1 MKRLLLL
8 LLITTIAYAIVEES
22 KEYDEVS
29 LEINLKPFRDIINKE
44 KDTAINAATKATKP
58 VQQAVTK
65 VTKPVQQEVT
75 KVTKPIQKEVTKI
88 TKPVQQE
95 VTKITKP
102 LSSNV
107 IKKVVKPSI
116 NTVKK
121 IEVPIKKMI
130 DPAIKHIQKFL
141 NDNPK
146 IKKISDP
153 LIKEIHK
160 VIKDPKKTIQEILK
174 DPKNAQKVV
183 GKALKTIMDK
193 VKASHPFEKIK
204 AELKDL
210 ENFMKKK
217 ISVQELKK
225 LFVDKPVQFFN
236 QLSQKARNGIYWLK
250 KKGYWEPIKFVA
262 ETAGQYGATALCS
275 LYLSPAICK
284 PAMDLIFAFGFN
296 RYLDS
301 L

>member
-1 MKRLLLL
+1 
-8 LLITTIAYAIVEES
+8 
-22 KEYDEVS
+22 
-29 LEINLKPFRDIINKE
+29 
-44 KDTAINAATKATKP
+44 
-58 VQQAVTK
+58 
-65 VTKPVQQEVT
+65 
-75 KVTKPIQKEVTKI
+75 
-88 TKPVQQE
+88 
-95 VTKITKP
+95 
-102 LSSNV
+102 
-107 IKKVVKPSI
+107 
-116 NTVKK
+116 
-121 IEVPIKKMI
+121 
-130 DPAIKHIQKFL
+130 
-141 NDNPK
+141 
-146 IKKISDP
+146 
-153 LIKEIHK
+153 
-160 VIKDPKKTIQEILK
+160 
-174 DPKNAQKVV
+174 
-183 GKALKTIMDK
+183 MDK

-284 PAMDLIFAFGFN
+284 PAMDLVFTFVVD

>member
-8 LLITTIAYAIVEES
+8 LLISTIAYAIVEES
-22 KEYDEVS
+22 KEYDDVS

-65 VTKPVQQEVT
+65 ATKPVQQEVT
-75 KVTKPIQKEVTKI
+75 KITKPVQKEVTKI

-160 VIKDPKKTIQEILK
+160 VIKDPKKTIQQILK

-284 PAMDLIFAFGFN
+284 PAMDLVFTFVVD

>member
-8 LLITTIAYAIVEES
+8 LLISTIAYGIVEES
-22 KEYDEVS
+22 KEYDDVS

-65 VTKPVQQEVT
+65 VTKPVQQ
-75 KVTKPIQKEVTKI
+75 EVTKI

-160 VIKDPKKTIQEILK
+160 VIKDPKKTIQQILK

-250 KKGYWEPIKFVA
+250 KKGYWEPIKFAVKTA
-262 ETAGQYGATALCS
+262 EQYGATALCS
-275 LYLSPAICK
+275 AYLSPFICK
-284 PAMDLIFAFGFN
+284 PAVDLAF
-296 RYLDS
+296 S
-301 L
+301 LVVNKYIDKF

>member
-8 LLITTIAYAIVEES
+8 LLISTIAYAIVEES
-22 KEYDEVS
+22 KDYDDVS

-65 VTKPVQQEVT
+65 VTKPV
-75 KVTKPIQKEVTKI
+75 QKEVTKI

-284 PAMDLIFAFGFN
+284 PAMDLVFTFVVD

>member
-8 LLITTIAYAIVEES
+8 LLISTIAYAIVEES
-22 KEYDEVS
+22 KEYDDVS

-75 KVTKPIQKEVTKI
+75 KVTKPIQK
-88 TKPVQQE
+88 E

-284 PAMDLIFAFGFN
+284 PAMDLVFTFVVD

>member
-284 PAMDLIFAFGFN
+284 PAMDLVFTFVVD

>member
-1 MKRLLLL
+1 MKRLLLF
-8 LLITTIAYAIVEES
+8 LLISTIVCAIVEES
-22 KEYDEVS
+22 KEYDNVS
-29 LEINLKPFRDIINKE
+29 LDFNLKPFRDIINKE

-75 KVTKPIQKEVTKI
+75 KVTKPIQK
-88 TKPVQQE
+88 E

-160 VIKDPKKTIQEILK
+160 VIKDPKKTIQQILK

-284 PAMDLIFAFGFN
+284 PAMDLVFTFVVD

>member
-8 LLITTIAYAIVEES
+8 LLISTIAYGIAEES
-22 KEYDEVS
+22 KEYDDVS

-160 VIKDPKKTIQEILK
+160 VIKDPKKTIQQILK

-284 PAMDLIFAFGFN
+284 PAMDLVFTFVVD

>member
-8 LLITTIAYAIVEES
+8 LLISTIAYGIAEES
-22 KEYDEVS
+22 KEYDDVS

-75 KVTKPIQKEVTKI
+75 KVTKPIQK
-88 TKPVQQE
+88 E

-250 KKGYWEPIKFVA
+250 KKGYWEPIKFVV
-262 ETAGQYGATALCS
+262 ETGGQYAAESLCS
-275 LYLSPAICK
+275 LYLTPLVCG
-284 PAMDLIFAFGFN
+284 PVVEVAFTFGVN

>member
-75 KVTKPIQKEVTKI
+75 KVTKPIQK
-88 TKPVQQE
+88 E

-284 PAMDLIFAFGFN
+284 PAMDLVFTFVVD

>member
-8 LLITTIAYAIVEES
+8 LLISTIAYAIVEES
-22 KEYDEVS
+22 KEYDDVS

-153 LIKEIHK
+153 LIKEINK
-160 VIKDPKKTIQEILK
+160 AIKDPKKTIQQILK
-174 DPKNAQKVV
+174 DPKNAQKIVE
-183 GKALKTIMDK
+183 KALIRIMDK
-193 VKASHPFEKIK
+193 VKTSHPFEKIK

-284 PAMDLIFAFGFN
+284 PAMDLVFTFVVD